1 MGDSGREAPEGGD
14 IYIYI
19 YICCVCSVAQSCP
32 TLCDP
37 MDCSPPGSTG
47 FSRQEYW
54 SGLPFPPPRDLPDP
68 VFEPMSPVSLIY
80 VYIYLIFFLV
90 WKKLTQHCKAVILQQ
105 KKRRRVLGS

>member
-1 MGDSGREAPEGGD
+1 MGDSGRRLQREG

-19 YICCVCSVAQSCP
+19 YMLCVLSRVQLFA
-32 TLCDP
+32 TLWTV
-37 MDCSPPGSTG
+37 GSMG

-68 VFEPMSPVSLIY
+68 GFEPIYVY

-90 WKKLTQHCKAVILQQ
+90 QKKLTQHCKAVILQQ
-105 KKRRRVLGS
+105 KKREDMS